1 MYCRKCG
8 NLLEVDKFCCKQCEF
23 NNETEVT
30 IDISENQASE
40 LNANYSDIKK
50 RNKNITVWL
59 IASLISFLG
68 CFISVFKGFYKMYNY
83 NSGES
88 YPYNSVNSYVGGD
101 AYNFI
106 INGTYAT
113 AFFILGLIFVTLGI
127 GLLII
132 HFMRENSKEKR

>member
-8 NLLEVDKFCCKQCEF
+8 TLLETSKLSCRQCGFDNEKDMITHIPE
-23 NNETEVT
+23 NQTNETVADNSYMKE
-30 IDISENQASE
+30 Q
-40 LNANYSDIKK
+40 
-50 RNKNITVWL
+50 NKNFTRWS
-59 IASLISFLG
+59 IASFVFFLCG
-68 CFISVFKGFYKMYNY
+68 FISVLKGFDKIYNY
-83 NSGES
+83 NSGET
-88 YPYNSVNSYVGGD
+88 YPYNSVNAYVGGD

-132 HFMRENSKEKR
+132 HFMKENSREKR

>member
-1 MYCRKCG
+1 
-8 NLLEVDKFCCKQCEF
+8 
-23 NNETEVT
+23 
-30 IDISENQASE
+30 
-40 LNANYSDIKK
+40 
-50 RNKNITVWL
+50 
-59 IASLISFLG
+59 
-68 CFISVFKGFYKMYNY
+68 MYNY